1 MAFAVNTGGQAYA
14 YDFVLI
20 PGNKSI
26 SDEIDRLWNAIDN
39 IEKCDCD
46 SGGGGSNCELQPCEF
61 DPGDNWE
68 CNDNECS
75 GPGY

>member
-46 SGGGGSNCELQPCEF
+46 SGGGGSNCEL
-61 DPGDNWE
+61 
-68 CNDNECS
+68 
-75 GPGY
+75 